1 MMNPQTVL
9 TITAGSAMISLIS
22 ILTSVVAFGKVRRLA
37 RAGHALE
44 SDFENSLA
52 EYSRDLDTLSRK
64 AGEQGRRIAWL
75 ETRARTGRHE
85 QPAAPEMV
93 TGANPKPNIT
103 ERRHRVLSLARRG
116 QDAHTIAQTLGMP
129 HGEVE
134 LMINLLKAA

>member
-1 MMNPQTVL
+1 MNPQTVL
-9 TITAGSAMISLIS
+9 IVTTASAMITLIS
-22 ILTSVVAFGKVRRLA
+22 ILTSIVALGKARRLA
-37 RAGHALE
+37 RSGYILE
-44 SDFENSLA
+44 TNLNSSLA

-64 AGEQGRRIAWL
+64 TGEQGRRIAWL
-75 ETRARTGRHE
+75 ETRARTGRTE

-93 TGANPKPNIT
+93 SLAPSKPNIT
-103 ERRHRVLSLARRG
+103 ERRHRVLSLVKRG

>member
-1 MMNPQTVL
+1 MNPQTVL
-9 TITAGSAMISLIS
+9 VITAGSAMITLIS
-22 ILTSVVAFGKVRRLA
+22 ILTSIVAIGKSRRLA
-37 RAGHALE
+37 RSGYALE
-44 SDFENSLA
+44 SDFQNSLA

-75 ETRARTGRHE
+75 ETRVRTGRNE
-85 QPAAPEMV
+85 QPAASEMVV

-103 ERRHRVLSLARRG
+103 ERRHRVLSLVRRG

-134 LMINLLKAA
+134 LMMNLLKAA